1 MTAEPSSTSHAI
13 LSFPNTQPLAYRYRP
28 GVGPGIIFLGGF
40 MSDMSGTKATHL
52 EAHAAERGRAFLAFD
67 YSGHG
72 LSGGTFEEGSIGRWA
87 EDAIALLDSVTEGPQ
102 VLVGS
107 SMGGWIMLLAALA
120 RPERVAGLV
129 GIASAPDFTETL
141 IWEQLPPEQRQVLLE
156 QGRLEQ
162 PSDYGEEPYVITRHL
177 IEEGRNHLLL
187 QSPIPIAC
195 PVRLLHGL
203 EDADVPFDVSLSL
216 VDALQGED
224 VQVTLVKGGDHRLS
238 EPANLALLDAT
249 LDRLV
254 AQVGTPAS
262 DPTV

>member
-1 MTAEPSSTSHAI
+1 MTAKPSATSHAI
-13 LSFPNTQPLAYRYRP
+13 LSFPNTHPLAYRYRP

-52 EAHAAERGRAFLAFD
+52 EAYAAERGRSFLALD

-72 LSGGTFEEGSIGRWA
+72 LSGGTFEEGSIGQWGN
-87 EDAIALLDSVTEGPQ
+87 DALAVIDAVTEGPQ

-107 SMGGWIMLLAALA
+107 SMGGWIMLLVALA

-129 GIASAPDFTETL
+129 GIASAPDFTESL
-141 IWEQLPPEQRQVLLE
+141 IWEQMPPDQRQALME
-156 QGRLEQ
+156 AGRLET
-162 PSDYGEEPYVITRHL
+162 PSDYSEEPYVITRHL

-187 QSPIPIAC
+187 HAPINITC

-203 EDADVPFDVSLSL
+203 EDADVPYECSLSL
-216 VDALQGED
+216 LDALKSED

-238 EPANLALLDAT
+238 EPSQLALLDAT
-249 LDRLV
+249 LDRLM
-254 AQVGTPAS
+254 AQVS
-262 DPTV
+262 